1 MFCLASVCQLEQ
13 LASSSPEFSGFK
25 VARKKFLIW
34 KHRRHGTS
42 STSALLRFWCQIV
55 RHLPPSW
62 CYLIFFSPA
71 LLPACCRLPLW
82 WIKMTTSWKLNLFA
96 VGEGEEEERLQHPS
110 LLRFILFITIC
121 LSFKYDINV
130 ILSSYLQH
138 AAAIQQFSTSV
149 EKEEKDQ
156 ASYPIIILLIG
167 EQILCW
173 KKVHLLLQQY

>member
-1 MFCLASVCQLEQ
+1 M
-13 LASSSPEFSGFK
+13 
-25 VARKKFLIW
+25 
-34 KHRRHGTS
+34 
-42 STSALLRFWCQIV
+42 
-55 RHLPPSW
+55 
-62 CYLIFFSPA
+62 
-71 LLPACCRLPLW
+71 
-82 WIKMTTSWKLNLFA
+82 
-96 VGEGEEEERLQHPS
+96 
-110 LLRFILFITIC
+110 FITIC